1 MSRLIHTDTNLLA
14 RFKEL
19 TDSLEGCQIAES
31 FQEIERY
38 QKNPI
43 LGSIHGLIVAN
54 RNMAISMCKEHC
66 PDSFNHIPIH
76 KDIAHVTG
84 SWHGVYA
91 EYEIPYV
98 CQVSGCKVIHINQ
111 EPEDL
116 EAINM
121 KTIHN
126 AENSTAVKSE
136 SKPVVE
142 ETNNKTVKASPK
154 LDKVK
159 DSSIPHTDSKI
170 CLI

>member
-1 MSRLIHTDTNLLA
+1 MRRLIHTDTNLLA

-19 TDSLEGCQIAES
+19 TGSLEGCQIAES

-38 QKNPI
+38 QESP
-43 LGSIHGLIVAN
+43 SIFAS

-76 KDIAHVTG
+76 KDIAHVTE

-98 CQVSGCKVIHINQ
+98 CQISGCKLIHINQ

-116 EAINM
+116 EAIN
-121 KTIHN
+121 TELP
-126 AENSTAVKSE
+126 A
-136 SKPVVE
+136 PDD
-142 ETNNKTVKASPK
+142 TNLQV
-154 LDKVK
+154 
-159 DSSIPHTDSKI
+159 SS
-170 CLI
+170 L